1 MRKHTRLM
9 YNKFISKS
17 ADNTQMAST
26 ALQEVRSNVT
36 AVRTCMAGDI
46 TTGTM
51 TLRARDW
58 AGKHD
63 YSRA

>member
-1 MRKHTRLM
+1 
-9 YNKFISKS
+9 
-17 ADNTQMAST
+17 MAST